1 MHARL
6 LLIHPSSTLYP
17 KQNASSLDDPGVV
30 WEPADVRPAPG
41 SISQTHVTLSGAV
54 HASDSGLRT
63 SNLLPIPILNT

>member
-30 WEPADVRPAPG
+30 WESVRPAPG

-54 HASDSGLRT
+54 HASDSGVRT